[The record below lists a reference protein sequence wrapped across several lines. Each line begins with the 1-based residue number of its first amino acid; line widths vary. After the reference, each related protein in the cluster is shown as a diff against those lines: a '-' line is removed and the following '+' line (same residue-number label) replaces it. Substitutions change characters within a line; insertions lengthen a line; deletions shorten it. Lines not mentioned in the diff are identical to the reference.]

1 MYNGGFLGYIDI
13 LKERRMIMESII
25 QKAVFMSKLESRAD
39 MSAKHCTERVQCM
52 RSGILSCMADFPSK

>member
-13 LKERRMIMESII
+13 LKERRMIIESII

-52 RSGILSCMADFPSK
+52 RSGI